1 MVAEFNLKEP
11 DSTRRS
17 APSGAGRRFK
27 LDFGF
32 SEEQEM
38 LRDAAKRFLTD
49 NCSTKFVRQVMA
61 SETAHDTG
69 FWDKLVGLGWP
80 GLLIP
85 EDFGGQGGT
94 FLDITVIAEEA
105 GKALVPGP
113 FFAAAMLGAPALI
126 EGGSDAQKK
135 EFLPKIAEG
144 KFIPTVA
151 IAEASGRFDAG
162 GIELAATKKGSGYAL
177 TGEKFFVPDA
187 HVADA
192 IIVAA
197 RTGKGTGEEGITLL
211 CVPAN
216 EKGITVTQLKTVD
229 MTRRLCHVK
238 FDNVNATELIGK
250 DGAGWPILRR
260 TLDIATAGLSAE
272 IVGTAQKA
280 LDIAVEYAK
289 TRVQF
294 GKPIGSFQAV
304 KHKCVDMMV
313 AVENA
318 RSLTYY
324 ACWTVDE
331 RVAEAASA
339 IPMAKA
345 YASDMGKNVTS
356 EAIQVH
362 GGIGFTW
369 EHDMHLYHRRALA
382 GEANF
387 GNAPIHRETVAKS
400 LLS

>member
-1 MVAEFNLKEP
+1 
-11 DSTRRS
+11 
-17 APSGAGRRFK
+17 

-49 NCSTKFVRQVMA
+49 NCSTKYVRQMMA
-61 SETAHDTG
+61 DATAHDPA
-69 FWDKLVGLGWP
+69 FWQKLVEQGWP

-85 EDFGGQGGT
+85 EQYGGTNGT
-94 FLDITVIAEEA
+94 FLDMTVIVEEM

-113 FFAAAMLGAPALI
+113 FFAAALLGAPTFI
-126 EGGSDAQKK
+126 EGASDALKA

-151 IAEASGRFDAG
+151 IAESSGRFDAG
-162 GIELAATKKGSGYAL
+162 GIELAATKKGSGYTL
-177 TGEKFFVPDA
+177 RGEKIFVPDA

-192 IIVAA
+192 IIVAT
-197 RTGKGTGEEGITLL
+197 RTSGSGQNGVTLL
-211 CVPAN
+211 CVPTK
-216 EKGITVTQLKTVD
+216 EKGVTVTQLKTVD
-229 MTRRLCHVK
+229 MTRRMCHVK
-238 FDNVNATELIGK
+238 FDNVQADTVIGAEN
-250 DGAGWPILRR
+250 GGWSVLRR
-260 TLDIATAGLSAE
+260 VLDIATAALSTE

-280 LDIAVEYAK
+280 LDIAVDYAK

-324 ACWTVDE
+324 AAWTVDE
-331 RVAEAASA
+331 HVAEAATA
-339 IPMAKA
+339 VPMAKA

-382 GEANF
+382 GEANL

>member
-1 MVAEFNLKEP
+1 
-11 DSTRRS
+11 
-17 APSGAGRRFK
+17 

-38 LRDAAKRFLTD
+38 LRDAAKRFLND
-49 NCSTKFVRQVMA
+49 NCSTKFVRQMMA
-61 SETAHDTG
+61 SDDAHDLG
-69 FWDKLVGLGWP
+69 FWEKLVGLGWP

-85 EDFGGQGGT
+85 EEFGGQGGT
-94 FLDITVIAEEA
+94 FLDLTVIAEEA
-105 GKALVPGP
+105 GKALIPGP
-113 FFAAAMLGAPALI
+113 FFASTMLGAPTFI

-135 EFLPKIAEG
+135 EFLPKIAAG

-151 IAEASGRFDAG
+151 ISEAAGRFDAG
-162 GIELAATKKGSGYAL
+162 GVELRAAKKGSSYTL
-177 TGEKFFVPDA
+177 NGEKFFVPDA

-197 RTGKGTGEEGITLL
+197 RSGGGGENGITLL
-211 CVPAN
+211 CVPAR
-216 EKGITVTQLKTVD
+216 EKGVTVTQLKTVD
-229 MTRRLCHVK
+229 MTRRMCHVK
-238 FDNVNATELIGK
+238 FDDVSASELIGK
-250 DGAGWPILRR
+250 EGEGWPILRR

-294 GKPIGSFQAV
+294 GKPIGSFQAI

-331 RVAEAASA
+331 RVPEAASA
-339 IPMAKA
+339 VPMAKA

-382 GEANF
+382 GEANL
-387 GNAPIHRETVAKS
+387 GNAPVHRETVAKS

>member
-1 MVAEFNLKEP
+1 
-11 DSTRRS
+11 
-17 APSGAGRRFK
+17 

-49 NCSTKFVRQVMA
+49 NCSTKYVRQMMA
-61 SETAHDTG
+61 DASAHDPA
-69 FWDKLVGLGWP
+69 FWQKLVGQGWP

-85 EDFGGQGGT
+85 EQYGGANGT
-94 FLDITVIAEEA
+94 FLDMTVIVEEM
-105 GKALVPGP
+105 GKALIPGP
-113 FFAAAMLGAPALI
+113 FFAAALLGAPTFI
-126 EGGSDAQKK
+126 EGASDALKA

-151 IAEASGRFDAG
+151 IAEAPGRFDAG
-162 GIELAATKKGSGYAL
+162 GIELKAVKKGSGFTV

-197 RTGKGTGEEGITLL
+197 RTRGSGENGITLL
-211 CVPAN
+211 CIPAK
-216 EKGITVTQLKTVD
+216 EKGVTVTQLKTVD
-229 MTRRLCHVK
+229 MTRRMCHIK
-238 FDNVNATELIGK
+238 FDNVQADTVIGK
-250 DGAGWPILRR
+250 ENDGWPVLRR
-260 TLDIATAGLSAE
+260 VLEVATAALSTE
-272 IVGTAQKA
+272 MVGTAQKA

-294 GKPIGSFQAV
+294 GKPIGSFQAI

-324 ACWTVDE
+324 AAWTVDE
-331 RVAEAASA
+331 RVPEAATA
-339 IPMAKA
+339 VPMAKA

-382 GEANF
+382 GEANL

>member
-1 MVAEFNLKEP
+1 V
-11 DSTRRS
+11 RRS
-17 APSGAGRRFK
+17 HRGSNGGLRK

-38 LRDAAKRFLTD
+38 LRDAAKRFLAD
-49 NCSTKFVRQVMA
+49 NCSTKFVRQMMA
-61 SETAHDTG
+61 DESAHDAG
-69 FWDKLVGLGWP
+69 FWRKLVDLGWP

-85 EDFGGQGGT
+85 EEYGGQGGT
-94 FLDITVIAEEA
+94 FLDMTVIAEEA
-105 GKALVPGP
+105 GKALIPGP
-113 FFAAAMLGAPALI
+113 FFAAALLGAPVVI

-135 EFLPKIAEG
+135 ELLPKMAKGEYIA
-144 KFIPTVA
+144 TVA
-151 IAEASGRFDAG
+151 IAEAAGRFDAG
-162 GIELAATKKGSGYAL
+162 GIELKAEKRGPDYTLS
-177 TGEKFFVPDA
+177 GEKFFVPDA
-187 HVADA
+187 QVADC
-192 IIVAA
+192 IVVAA
-197 RTGKGTGEEGITLL
+197 RSAGSGESGVTLL
-211 CVPAN
+211 MVPAKH
-216 EKGITVTQLKTVD
+216 KGVTITQLKTVD

-238 FDNVNATELIGK
+238 LDGVAVPGVNVLGK
-250 DGAGWPILRR
+250 EGQGWPILRR
-260 TLDIATAGLSAE
+260 TLDVATAALAAE
-272 IVGTAQKA
+272 MVGTAQKA
-280 LDIAVEYAK
+280 LDIAVDYAK

-313 AVENA
+313 AVENS

-331 RVAEAASA
+331 WLAEAATA
-339 IPMAKA
+339 VPMAKA
-345 YASDMGKNVTS
+345 YASDMAKNVTS

-400 LLS
+400 LLA

>member
-1 MVAEFNLKEP
+1 MEGN
-11 DSTRRS
+11 
-17 APSGAGRRFK
+17 

-49 NCSTKFVRQVMA
+49 NCSTKFVRQMMA
-61 SETAHDTG
+61 DATAHDAG
-69 FWDKLVGLGWP
+69 FWSKLVGQGWP

-85 EDFGGQGGT
+85 EQYGGTNGT
-94 FLDITVIAEEA
+94 FLDLTVIAEEM
-105 GKALVPGP
+105 GKAIIPGP
-113 FFAAAMLGAPALI
+113 FFAAAALGAPVFI
-126 EGGSDAQKK
+126 EGASDALKK
-135 EFLPKIAEG
+135 EFLPKMAEG
-144 KFIPTVA
+144 KFIATVA
-151 IAEASGRFDAG
+151 IAEGAGRFDAG
-162 GIELAATKKGSGYAL
+162 GVEIKASKKGSGYTL

-192 IIVAA
+192 IVVAA
-197 RTGKGTGEEGITLL
+197 RTGSGNGEDGITLL
-211 CVPAN
+211 CVPAK
-216 EKGITVTQLKTVD
+216 EKGVTVTQLKTVD
-229 MTRRLCHVK
+229 MTRRMCHVK
-238 FDNVNATELIGK
+238 FDNVQADVVIGK
-250 DGAGWPILRR
+250 ENGGWATMRR
-260 TLDIATAGLSAE
+260 VLDVATAALSVE
-272 IVGTAQKA
+272 MVGTAQKA
-280 LDIAVEYAK
+280 LDIAVDYAK

-331 RVAEAASA
+331 RVPEASTAV
-339 IPMAKA
+339 PMAKA
-345 YASDMGKNVTS
+345 YASDMAKNVTS

-382 GEANF
+382 GEANL
-387 GNAPIHRETVAKS
+387 GNAPIHREVVAKS
-400 LLS
+400 LLG

>member
-1 MVAEFNLKEP
+1 
-11 DSTRRS
+11 
-17 APSGAGRRFK
+17 

-49 NCSTKFVRQVMA
+49 NCSTKYVRQMMA
-61 SETAHDTG
+61 DATAHDPT
-69 FWDKLVGLGWP
+69 FWQKLVGQGWP

-85 EDFGGQGGT
+85 EQYGGTNGT
-94 FLDITVIAEEA
+94 FLDLTVVVEEM

-113 FFAAAMLGAPALI
+113 FLASALLGVPTFL
-126 EGGSDAQKK
+126 EGASDALKK
-135 EFLPKIAEG
+135 EFLPKMAEG
-144 KFIPTVA
+144 KFIATVA
-151 IAEASGRFDAG
+151 IAEAAGRFDAG
-162 GIELAATKKGSGYAL
+162 GIELKAAKKGSGYTL
-177 TGEKFFVPDA
+177 SGEKFFVPDA

-192 IIVAA
+192 IVVAT
-197 RTGKGTGEEGITLL
+197 RTGSGTGDDGITLL
-211 CVPAN
+211 CVPAK
-216 EKGITVTQLKTVD
+216 EKGVTVTQLKTVD
-229 MTRRLCHVK
+229 MTRRMCHVK
-238 FDNVNATELIGK
+238 FDDVPADTVIGK
-250 DGAGWPILRR
+250 ADGGGPVLRR
-260 TLDIATAGLSAE
+260 VLEVATAALSTE
-272 IVGTAQKA
+272 MVGTAQKA

-318 RSLTYY
+318 RSLAYY
-324 ACWTVDE
+324 AAWTVDE
-331 RVAEAASA
+331 RVAEAQSA
-339 IPMAKA
+339 VPMAKA
-345 YASDMGKNVTS
+345 YASDMAKNVTS

>member
-1 MVAEFNLKEP
+1 M
-11 DSTRRS
+11 
-17 APSGAGRRFK
+17 
-27 LDFGF
+27 DFGF

-38 LRDAAKRFLTD
+38 LRDAAKRFLAD
-49 NCSTKFVRQVMA
+49 NCDTKFVRRMMA
-61 SETAHDTG
+61 DGSAHDPD
-69 FWDKLVGLGWP
+69 FWQKLVGLGWP

-85 EDFGGQGGT
+85 EQYGGQAGT
-94 FLDITVIAEEA
+94 FLDMTVIAEEA
-105 GKALVPGP
+105 GKALLPGP
-113 FFAAAMLGAPALI
+113 FFTAAMLGVPTFI
-126 EGGSDAQKK
+126 EGGSDAQKN
-135 EFLPKIAEG
+135 EFLPKMAEG
-144 KFIPTVA
+144 KFIATLA
-151 IAEASGRFDAG
+151 IAEAAGRFDAG
-162 GIELAATKKGSGYAL
+162 GIELKATKRGKGYKLS
-177 TGEKFFVPDA
+177 GEKFFVPDA

-192 IIVAA
+192 IVVAA
-197 RTGKGTGEEGITLL
+197 RTGRGKGEEGITLL

-229 MTRRLCHVK
+229 MTRRMCHVK
-238 FDNVNATELIGK
+238 FDNVAASEVIGAEGK
-250 DGAGWPILRR
+250 GWGTLRR
-260 TLDIATAGLSAE
+260 VLDIATAALSAE
-272 IVGTAQKA
+272 MVGTAQKA
-280 LDIAVEYAK
+280 LDISVDYAK

-331 RVAEAASA
+331 RVAEAATA
-339 IPMAKA
+339 VPMAKA
-345 YASDMGKNVTS
+345 YASDMAKNVTS

-382 GEANF
+382 GEANL
-387 GNAPIHRETVAKS
+387 GNAPIHREVVAKS
-400 LLS
+400 LLG